1 MSEDIEDLFDYSM
14 AKFLD
19 MPIFYPDIGCLTI
32 KKPNKDIDKVIF
44 ENNYCIIVDTNGDR
58 YIARPEKGEKFDKE
72 KGLLVALAKYCGFT
86 TTKIHELLEGA
97 IEKNAK
103 SKKSTKKN

>member
-1 MSEDIEDLFDYSM
+1 MDNGLFN
-14 AKFLD
+14 
-19 MPIFYPDIGCLTI
+19 PIRSQYVEFIFGNDFNL
-32 KKPNKDIDKVIF
+32 KKKKSIDKVVF
-44 ENNYCIIVDTNGDR
+44 ENNYCIIVYTNGDR

-86 TTKIHELLEGA
+86 TTKIHNLLEGA

-103 SKKSTKKN
+103 TKKPAKKS

>member
-1 MSEDIEDLFDYSM
+1 MGYKYLDNSAFGDLEWFFIDDLHC
-14 AKFLD
+14 KKKNE
-19 MPIFYPDIGCLTI
+19 I
-32 KKPNKDIDKVIF
+32 KKVIF

-86 TTKIHELLEGA
+86 TTKIHNLLEGA

-103 SKKSTKKN
+103 TKKPAKKS

>member
-1 MSEDIEDLFDYSM
+1 MIEDLKDFWEYST
-14 AKFLD
+14 KYID
-19 MPIFYPDIGCLTI
+19 MTTLNPTVGCLTL
-32 KKPNKDIDKVIF
+32 KKKKNIDKVIF

-86 TTKIHELLEGA
+86 TTKIHNLLEGA

-103 SKKSTKKN
+103 TKKPAKKN

>member
-1 MSEDIEDLFDYSM
+1 MDNELFN
-14 AKFLD
+14 
-19 MPIFYPDIGCLTI
+19 PIRRQYVSFILGDDFNL
-32 KKPNKDIDKVIF
+32 KRKKDIDKVVF

-86 TTKIHELLEGA
+86 TTKIHNLLEGA

-103 SKKSTKKN
+103 TKKPAQKS